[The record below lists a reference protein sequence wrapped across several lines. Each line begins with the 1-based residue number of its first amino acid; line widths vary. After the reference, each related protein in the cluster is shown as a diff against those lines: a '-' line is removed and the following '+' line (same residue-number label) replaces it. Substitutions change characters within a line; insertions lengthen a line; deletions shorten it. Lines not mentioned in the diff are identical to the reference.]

1 MHPPVNTGQ
10 RPRHHQRRS
19 RGPAWWARPA
29 VAGLLALTLA
39 WAPDPARAASADGA
53 AQALADTASADG
65 AVRLAAT
72 ESLARIWTVAARD
85 RLMLMAQADPDPRVR
100 ISALRWLAST
110 RDPGF
115 RPLLQSIAW
124 HDPDGAV
131 RAAAEAGQAELS
143 AFSRRPRTAGGFS
156 LLCPGCGYFYLR
168 QPRRAAA
175 YLGATA
181 ALLATSVA
189 LLRGDPDRLISEPGQ
204 PVRSGTAPLAIPVL
218 NAAQNLWFY
227 GVFASYRDARIRRG
241 DQGYRYP
248 VSREELPDL
257 LTAPFRPSVIS
268 RPWFW
273 AALPVLLGAALGYSV
288 LVDEDPMRGVRR
300 LGDGG
305 GVRFLGRRYSTG
317 AGLALGGAFYAGLFL
332 PVGVGEEAL
341 FRGAIQP
348 GLTEMVGLWPGWA
361 LTSAIFGAT
370 HAFNFLGQEGGLG
383 DAAKAV
389 PFIAAT
395 GSYLGLVAIKT
406 GFRLETSV
414 ALHFWYDFLLGTTAF
429 ILDPDNQPF
438 ALRFGWPF

>member
-1 MHPPVNTGQ
+1 MAQ
-10 RPRHHQRRS
+10 S
-19 RGPAWWARPA
+19 D
-29 VAGLLALTLA
+29 
-39 WAPDPARAASADGA
+39 PDPA
-53 AQALADTASADG
+53 
-65 AVRLAAT
+65 
-72 ESLARIWTVAARD
+72 
-85 RLMLMAQADPDPRVR
+85 VR
-100 ISALRWLAST
+100 ISALRWLTRT

-115 RPLLQSIAW
+115 RPLLQSIAQ
-124 HDPDGAV
+124 HDPDASV
-131 RAAAEAGQAELS
+131 RSVAASGGAELQ

-168 QPRRAAA
+168 QPKRAAA

-181 ALLATSVA
+181 LLLGTSVA
-189 LLRGDPDRLISEPGQ
+189 LLRGDPDQLTMDPGDRRQ
-204 PVRSGTAPLAIPVL
+204 APTAPLAIPVL

-241 DQGYRYP
+241 DEGYRYP
-248 VSREELPDL
+248 VSREQLSDL
-257 LTAPFRPSVIS
+257 LTAPFRPSVLS

-273 AALPVLLGAALGYSV
+273 AALPALLGAAIGYTV
-288 LVDEDPMRGVRR
+288 LVDEDSPGGVRR

-305 GVRFLGRRYSTG
+305 GVRFLGRRYGTG
-317 AGLALGGAFYAGLFL
+317 AGFALGEAFYAGLFL

-348 GLTEMVGLWPGWA
+348 GLTEMLGLWPGWA

-406 GFRLETSV
+406 GFQLETSV
-414 ALHFWYDFLLGTTAF
+414 ALHFWYDFLLGTSAF

-438 ALRFGWPF
+438 AVRLGWPF